1 MARPKDDLPVLSFPS
16 QAEWEAWLHK
26 HHADSPGLWLRLA
39 KTASGTP
46 SVSYAEAVEGA
57 LCHGWIDGQKN
68 SLDDTS
74 WLQKFTPRGPRSLW
88 AKLNRERAERLI
100 AEGRMTPAGL
110 AAVEA
115 ARRDG
120 RWKAAYDSPKTSA
133 VPDDFQAALA
143 RNAKAK
149 AFFATIDGRNRYA
162 MLWRIQTAKKA
173 ETRERRIQD
182 FVQMLAKKQLLYPA
196 ARR

>member
-16 QAEWEAWLHK
+16 QVQWEAWLHK
-26 HHADSPGLWLRLA
+26 HHAASPGLWLRLA
-39 KTASGTP
+39 KTASGTR

-88 AKLNRERAERLI
+88 AKLNRKRAERLI

-143 RNAKAK
+143 RNAKAR

-162 MLWRIQTAKKA
+162 KLWRIQTAKKA

>member
-1 MARPKDDLPVLSFPS
+1 M
-16 QAEWEAWLHK
+16 
-26 HHADSPGLWLRLA
+26 
-39 KTASGTP
+39 
-46 SVSYAEAVEGA
+46 EGA

-120 RWKAAYDSPKTSA
+120 RWKAAYDSPKTSR

-143 RNAKAK
+143 RNAKAR

-182 FVQMLAKKQLLYPA
+182 FVQILANKQLLYPA